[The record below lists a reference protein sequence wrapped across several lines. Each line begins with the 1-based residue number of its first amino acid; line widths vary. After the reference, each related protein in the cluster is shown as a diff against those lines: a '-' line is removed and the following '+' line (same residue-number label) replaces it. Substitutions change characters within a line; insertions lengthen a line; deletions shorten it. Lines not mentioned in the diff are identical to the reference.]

1 MLSDSGE
8 DRWTMKAVIDETVP
22 VPVLTTALYERF
34 GSRGHADIANKILSA
49 MRYQFGGHLPKSDAE
64 SNVA

>member
-1 MLSDSGE
+1 
-8 DRWTMKAVIDETVP
+8 MKAVIDETVP